1 MISINMIDLP
11 LFHIVYV
18 LPIPRTAQSI
28 IAPFDASNFLAGEE
42 REVLMILFDLA
53 LAWSVPDSN
62 SAFAQWIQQ
71 RCRGLFGSKK

>member
-1 MISINMIDLP
+1 M
-11 LFHIVYV
+11 YV

-53 LAWSVPDSN
+53 LAWSVPDSS
-62 SAFAQWIQQ
+62 SAFAQ
-71 RCRGLFGSKK
+71 